1 MALSEMVQFFL
12 LTYVWECSKQNGDT
26 QKGRGEKKMADEQ
39 DIEALLLDAV
49 EKVRT
54 EADPVEL
61 TDLKKLFKKYVPFT
75 LRGYVT
81 AYLLKVLLDGNRGGR
96 SRFQRKTRKEGSG
109 RPERKERTERNE
121 RAPRSDRTVDSTPS
135 PRVTIDPS
143 LADNIFINVGRNR
156 GVYPRDLVSL
166 LCQAAEVERER
177 IGDIRVLDNYS
188 FVQIY
193 SEDAEKIIDS
203 LNGKEYRNRRLVVNY
218 SRKKDD
224 SDVSESDQVS
234 EDVEL
239 ESENEEL

>member
-1 MALSEMVQFFL
+1 MAE
-12 LTYVWECSKQNGDT
+12 N
-26 QKGRGEKKMADEQ
+26 Q

-75 LRGYVT
+75 LRGYVA

-96 SRFQRKTRKEGSG
+96 SRFQRKNRKDRSM
-109 RPERKERTERNE
+109 RTERSE
-121 RAPRSDRTVDSTPS
+121 RGQRSERSADVAPA

-143 LADNIFINVGRNR
+143 LAENIFINVGRNR

-166 LCQAAEVERER
+166 VCQSADVERER
-177 IGDIRVLDNYS
+177 VGDIRVLDNYS

>member
-1 MALSEMVQFFL
+1 MAE
-12 LTYVWECSKQNGDT
+12 N
-26 QKGRGEKKMADEQ
+26 Q

-75 LRGYVT
+75 LRGYVA

-96 SRFQRKTRKEGSG
+96 SRFQRKNRKDRSM
-109 RPERKERTERNE
+109 RTERSE
-121 RAPRSDRTVDSTPS
+121 RAPRSDRTVDVPPS

-193 SEDAEKIIDS
+193 SEDAPKIIDS
-203 LNGKEYRNRRLVVNY
+203 LNGTEYRNRKLVVNY